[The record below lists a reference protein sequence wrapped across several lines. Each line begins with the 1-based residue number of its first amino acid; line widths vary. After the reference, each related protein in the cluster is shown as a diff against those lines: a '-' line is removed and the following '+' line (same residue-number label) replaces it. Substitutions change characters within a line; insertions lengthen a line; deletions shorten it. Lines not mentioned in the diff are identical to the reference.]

1 MRVAVTFAAHP
12 AIAAGN
18 GRTGMR
24 TLGWASLALC
34 LTAFV
39 PQARAQISDGVVK
52 IGVLD
57 DMSGLYA
64 DIQGPGDT
72 VAVRMAVEDFGGAV
86 LGAPIEVVDADL
98 QNKADVGA
106 AIARRWYDTEKVDA
120 ILGLGNSSVALAVH
134 GIAREKK
141 KIDIVTSAA
150 STDLTGKSCSPTGLH
165 WVYDTFALAN
175 GTANAITKLGGDSWF
190 FITADYA
197 FGHSLQRDASAIVT
211 KSGGKI
217 VGAVRAPLN
226 TADFSSF
233 LLQAQGSG
241 AKVIGLA
248 NAGGDTI
255 NAVKQA
261 AEFGITEGGQQQL
274 AGLLV
279 LITDIHSLGLKTAQ
293 GLLFTEAYYW
303 DQNDETRAFAKRFA
317 ARHGGKPPTMFQAGI
332 YSAAMHYL
340 KAVKAAG
347 TDEAEKVVAE
357 MKKMPVNDFM
367 TKDGKIRDDG
377 RMMRDMYLLQAK
389 KPSESKS
396 EWDLMNVVATIPA
409 EQAFKPLEESECPLV
424 KH

>member
-1 MRVAVTFAAHP
+1 
-12 AIAAGN
+12 
-18 GRTGMR
+18 MR
-24 TLGWASLALC
+24 TLRWASLACC
-34 LTAFV
+34 LVGFLPDAS
-39 PQARAQISDGVVK
+39 AQISDGVVK

-72 VAVRMAVEDFGGAV
+72 VAVRMAVEDIGGTV

-175 GTANAITKLGGDSWF
+175 GTANAIVKRGGDSWF

-197 FGHSLQRDASAIVT
+197 FGQSLQRDASAIIT
-211 KSGGKI
+211 KSGGKV
-217 VGAVRAPLN
+217 VGAVRVPLN

-261 AEFGITEGGQQQL
+261 AEFGVTEGGQQQL

-332 YSAAMHYL
+332 YSAATHYL
-340 KAVKAAG
+340 KAIKAAG
-347 TDEAEKVVAE
+347 TDEAEKVIAE
-357 MKKMPVNDFM
+357 MKKLPVNDFM
-367 TKDGKIRDDG
+367 TKDGTIRDDG

-396 EWDLMNVVATIPA
+396 EWDLMNVLATIPA
-409 EQAFKPLEESECPLV
+409 EQAFRPLDQSECPLV

>member
-1 MRVAVTFAAHP
+1 MGESRRCLVGFLP
-12 AIAAGN
+12 E
-18 GRTGMR
+18 
-24 TLGWASLALC
+24 AS
-34 LTAFV
+34 
-39 PQARAQISDGVVK
+39 AQISDGVVK

-72 VAVRMAVEDFGGAV
+72 VAVRMAVEDFGGTV

-134 GIAREKK
+134 GIARERK

-175 GTANAITKLGGDSWF
+175 GTANAIVKLGGDSWF

-211 KSGGKI
+211 KSGGKV

-261 AEFGITEGGQQQL
+261 AEFGITERGQQQL

-340 KAVKAAG
+340 KAIKAAG
-347 TDEAEKVVAE
+347 TDEAEKVIAE
-357 MKKMPVNDFM
+357 MKKLPVNDFM

-389 KPSESKS
+389 KPSKSKS

-409 EQAFKPLEESECPLV
+409 EQAFRPLNESECPLV
-424 KH
+424 KQ

>member
-1 MRVAVTFAAHP
+1 
-12 AIAAGN
+12 
-18 GRTGMR
+18 
-24 TLGWASLALC
+24 
-34 LTAFV
+34 
-39 PQARAQISDGVVK
+39 VK

-72 VAVRMAVEDFGGAV
+72 VAVRMAVEDFGGTV
-86 LGAPIEVVDADL
+86 LGAPIEIVDADL